1 MDFSNVA
8 RKFEDVLFG
17 FGYYHD
23 WGYHYLYFY
32 INDIKCFY
40 IDYDNKKFGYKNR
53 IDDEFFTEYEFAFY
67 TTEENIKNFIETIQ
81 QKAADFIKFYKKEKV
96 IKNKL
101 KEIEKDFKNPVI
113 L

>member
-1 MDFSNVA
+1 MNFSNVA

-101 KEIEKDFKNPVI
+101 DEIEKDFV
-113 L
+113 

>member
-1 MDFSNVA
+1 MNFSNVA
-8 RKFEDVLFG
+8 RRFEDVLFG

-23 WGYHYLYFY
+23 WSYQYLNFY

-67 TTEENIKNFIETIQ
+67 TTEENIKNFIEKIQ
-81 QKAADFIKFYKKEKV
+81 QKAADFIKFIKKEQV
-96 IKNKL
+96 INTRL
-101 KEIEKDFKNPVI
+101 EELEKDFV
-113 L
+113 

>member
-1 MDFSNVA
+1 MNFSNVA

-23 WGYHYLYFY
+23 WSYQYLNFY
-32 INDIKCFY
+32 INDIKCFFIY
-40 IDYDNKKFGYKNR
+40 FTNYKFGYKNS
-53 IDDEFFTEYEFAFY
+53 IDDENFTEYEFAFY
-67 TTEENIKNFIETIQ
+67 TTEENIKNFIERIQ

-101 KEIEKDFKNPVI
+101 EEIEKDFV
-113 L
+113 